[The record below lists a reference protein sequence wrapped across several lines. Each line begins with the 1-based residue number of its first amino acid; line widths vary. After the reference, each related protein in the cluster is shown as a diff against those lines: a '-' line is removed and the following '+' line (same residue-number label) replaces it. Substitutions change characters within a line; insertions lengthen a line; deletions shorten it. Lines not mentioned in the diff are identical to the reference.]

1 MENTNKTPETKP
13 AKPRRLYSLAGTLCL
28 CFKGKLYAP
37 ERGASTAFAA
47 TDKVTVDLLDE
58 GIVAVSTDAASEEWA
73 EASRDEIKSRKP
85 AKAAPADTAVAA

>member
-1 MENTNKTPETKP
+1 MENTNTNAPETKP
-13 AKPRRLYSLAGTLCL
+13 AKPRRLYNLAGTLCL

-47 TDKVTVDLLDE
+47 TDKVTVDLMEE
-58 GIVAVSTDAASEEWA
+58 GVVAVSTDSASEEWA

-85 AKAAPADTAVAA
+85 AKVAPAAAVAA